1 MLKKYL
7 IRDVVSGWIM
17 TNYCQETAE
26 NYASEMMRWG
36 KILYITEA
44 TMPDEEINTILRYT
58 EKQYDWAIKSEGMFW
73 KYLVENELLFKT
85 DEKTRSNLLND
96 GPFTSG
102 LSNNSPDRLGQF
114 LAWRIVHQYMEN
126 HDISIAELN
135 KKSYNELLQ
144 NYKAN

>member
-1 MLKKYL
+1 
-7 IRDVVSGWIM
+7 M
-17 TNYCQETAE
+17 THYCTETSE

-36 KILYITEA
+36 KILYITQG
-44 TMPDEEINTILRYT
+44 TLPNVKTNTILRYT
-58 EKQYDWAIKSEGMFW
+58 NKQFNWALKNEGVFW

-85 DEKTRSNLLND
+85 DEKTRSNLLNE
-96 GPFTSG
+96 GPFTGG
-102 LSNNSPDRLGQF
+102 LPEESPDRLGQF
-114 LAWRIVHQYMEN
+114 LAWRIVHQYMDN

>member
-1 MLKKYL
+1 L
-7 IRDVVSGWIM
+7 
-17 TNYCQETAE
+17 
-26 NYASEMMRWG
+26 
-36 KILYITEA
+36 
-44 TMPDEEINTILRYT
+44 
-58 EKQYDWAIKSEGMFW
+58 FW

-85 DEKTRSNLLND
+85 DEKTRSNFLND